1 LHLASLD
8 RKLDPGGIGTM
19 NVLRLTT
26 LFVMVGVVAA
36 KRAIVTL
43 LSGPPGNAE
52 KYVRLLHSFVFSLRN
67 AGYNGEVAVMHTK
80 DFPIIHDKLASV
92 LGVVLIPVDK
102 ITIPHNK
109 KNAHYGTM
117 LTKLHI
123 WGLTQYDH
131 VMYYDCDFVFQHN
144 PESAFNECLWS
155 NLCATP
161 DTGMHRFDRSVKPNT
176 YFNGGFLVVRPNKK
190 TYEELLSKKHLAFE
204 RPFVEQ
210 DLLNDIYKNKWGK
223 LNSRYNLMHCYSL
236 KEVDPKIVA
245 IHEKMWILRKT
256 FPQRHYVWNSPKLQ
270 MNYDISEV
278 VVAPPETANEKQKRQ
293 KQLQRKTRQPQGLA
307 SYSKQ
312 EQLEILRRSG
322 LLDHNKGSVRP
333 AGAGA
338 TQSVGASASTD
349 PGAVTSAAGTSLTST
364 GTNTEAAVNVEPPT
378 EHSAAT
384 GTPLQQVP
392 HTVLTKP
399 GVGSS
404 AQQYETAKR
413 RYMEHKR
420 QEMLADGM
428 HRTSHD
434 TTSQRQQQLQQQRLR
449 EENRAIVSSLRPNN
463 A

>member
-1 LHLASLD
+1 
-8 RKLDPGGIGTM
+8 M
-19 NVLRLTT
+19 NVLRLTI
-26 LFVMVGVVAA
+26 LFVMVGVIAG

-92 LGVVLIPVDK
+92 LDVVLIPVDK

-123 WGLTQYDH
+123 WSLTQYDH

-161 DTGMHRFDRSVKPNT
+161 DTGMHMFDKSIKPNT

-236 KEVDPKIVA
+236 KEVDPKVVA

-270 MNYDISEV
+270 INYDISEV
-278 VVAPPETANEKQKRQ
+278 VVAPPETANEQQKRQ
-293 KQLQRKTRQPQGLA
+293 KQMQRKARQPQGLA
-307 SYSKQ
+307 LYSKQ

-322 LLDHNKGSVRP
+322 ILDRNKANVRP
-333 AGAGA
+333 GGAVA
-338 TQSVGASASTD
+338 TQSSSTSASRG
-349 PGAVTSAAGTSLTST
+349 PGAVPSAAGTSPTSA
-364 GTNTEAAVNVEPPT
+364 GTDAEAAANLEAT
-378 EHSAAT
+378 AEQSAASSN
-384 GTPLQQVP
+384 PLEKMPYMAPAKLV
-392 HTVLTKP
+392 
-399 GVGSS
+399 VGSS

-428 HRTSHD
+428 HSTSHD
-434 TTSQRQQQLQQQRLR
+434 MTSQRQQQLQQQRQR
-449 EENRAIVSSLRPNN
+449 EMNRAIVLSLRPNN
-463 A
+463 S

>member
-19 NVLRLTT
+19 NVLRLTI

-123 WGLTQYDH
+123 WSLTQYDH

-161 DTGMHRFDRSVKPNT
+161 DTGMHMFDKSIKSNT

-190 TYEELLSKKHLAFE
+190 TYEELLSKKHLAFD

-223 LNSRYNLMHCYSL
+223 LDSRYNLMHCYSL

-270 MNYDISEV
+270 INYDISEV
-278 VVAPPETANEKQKRQ
+278 VVAPPETANEQQKRQ
-293 KQLQRKTRQPQGLA
+293 KQIQRKTRQPQGLA
-307 SYSKQ
+307 LHSKQ

-322 LLDHNKGSVRP
+322 LLERDKGTVRSG
-333 AGAGA
+333 GAVT
-338 TQSVGASASTD
+338 TQSSSPSASTG
-349 PGAVTSAAGTSLTST
+349 PGAVTSAAGTSSTST
-364 GTNTEAAVNVEPPT
+364 GTNAGAVVNMEQPT
-378 EHSAAT
+378 EHSAANSN
-384 GTPLQQVP
+384 PVP
-392 HTVLTKP
+392 AKP
-399 GVGSS
+399 VVGSS

-434 TTSQRQQQLQQQRLR
+434 TTSQQLQRQRQR
-449 EENRAIVSSLRPNN
+449 EKDRAVVLSLRPTN